1 MKLSADVRA
10 MREKGDSATSSSA
23 GGPATERRP
32 RARAGRLDPQGHCIR
47 HVRAPCAGGRA
58 AREWGDDRDDN
69 VRTVA
74 IEVAAPPAHHR
85 RLAAPPLQR
94 RGARRVQRRRHA
106 PPTRRRRPR
115 RERRVGVPQR
125 QPLWEVGGEHR
136 WRPRCAPAAIGGVD
150 EGAIGDA
157 LSQRSSSRRSNA
169 PRFLPYNGR
178 REHCAMSPPTAP
190 PGMMTRRQTGMRPA
204 RT

>member
-1 MKLSADVRA
+1 MKPSADVRA

-69 VRTVA
+69 VQTVA

-85 RLAAPPLQR
+85 RLAAQPLQR
-94 RGARRVQRRRHA
+94 RGARHRPAPPPRPA
-106 PPTRRRRPR
+106 NSASPPPTRTSR
-115 RERRVGVPQR
+115 
-125 QPLWEVGGEHR
+125 
-136 WRPRCAPAAIGGVD
+136 RCAPASAPVGGRRRASA
-150 EGAIGDA
+150 EAA
-157 LSQRSSSRRSNA
+157 LRPGGHRGSRRTPDRRRPS
-169 PRFLPYNGR
+169 RKGR
-178 REHCAMSPPTAP
+178 ARGDRTLHASCPIMGAESTARCHHLR
-190 PGMMTRRQTGMRPA
+190 RRQGR
-204 RT
+204 